1 MAFRPGIRVRLAHR
15 FSLTSRTRL
24 TALVSLLA
32 LAPLATLTLH
42 APSLAA
48 QMPSDNKP
56 SESGAV
62 PPKTWVDK
70 DTGHRVWRVSDE
82 PNSGAFYFN
91 VNAFTPDNRQMVYN
105 SPDGIRVL
113 DLATMTTRMLV
124 PNPPA
129 PTPVTT
135 DAATG
140 GQAGRG
146 GRGFGGGART
156 IVVGHKTNSIFF
168 TRMDPVTRRNAVYKA
183 DTDSGAVTKLI
194 DLPPRVSISSVNA
207 DETLGAGTYNAADC
221 PGGDPN
227 APHAFLAAP
236 AAGAGRGVGA
246 GGTRAQTAPG
256 ASAAGQPAAANP
268 TLGGANVQSD
278 DKGAMMERR
287 LAAHIPVVLF
297 TIRLTPG
304 PNGEKAGHHQDAAA
318 FHRLDRPHAVL
329 AHRPQPADVLPRRH
343 VAEGRSHL
351 ADPHRRHGQN
361 TLIHKRTMLME
372 IAGHEF
378 WGLDGK
384 TIWYDWQYPKG
395 EDFFLAS
402 YNLETHKR
410 IAYHMQRNEWSIHFN
425 LTKDLDLFCG
435 DGGDSGQV
443 AQAPDGEWIELFRP
457 QMIGGT
463 EGALNDPNF
472 FQPGVFHSE
481 HLVNMAHQNYR
492 AEPNP
497 RFSPDKK
504 YVFFT
509 SNMFGRSYVFAVEVA
524 KATDLTTLSPRRSWP
539 RSTTPSCPRRRR
551 RRNNPRWCSLTAL
564 PGNSIHQEHHA
575 TPISSCS
582 LLSSPFRSQCCTRS
596 HRACRNPRR
605 RAAEASRDS
614 AVHHRLAISPGRR
627 HGRGEAQLRRLCIG
641 DRVTL
646 PHDWSIAGPPKE
658 DAPSRGAGAFM
669 PTGIGWYRKTFTVPA
684 ADASAT
690 AARRTFVV
698 FDGVMANSDV
708 YLNGEL
714 LGHRPYG
721 YVSFYVRADAA
732 PAARQERA
740 LRCAS
745 TTRSSRHRAGIPA
758 RASTGRCAW

>member
-1 MAFRPGIRVRLAHR
+1 
-15 FSLTSRTRL
+15 
-24 TALVSLLA
+24 LLA
-32 LAPLATLTLH
+32 LVLLGRLALH
-42 APSLAA
+42 APSVAA
-48 QMPSDNKP
+48 QVQSDNKL

-62 PPKTWVDK
+62 PPKSWIDK

-91 VNAFTPDNRQMVYN
+91 VNAFTPDNKQMVYN

-113 DLATMTTRMLV
+113 DLDTMTTKMLV

-129 PTPVTT
+129 PAPVTT
-135 DAATG
+135 DAAAG

-146 GRGFGGGART
+146 GRGFGGGARA

-168 TRMDPVTRRNAVYKA
+168 TRTDPVTRSNAVYKA
-183 DTDSGAVTKLI
+183 DTNTGAVTKLI

-236 AAGAGRGVGA
+236 AAGAGRGFGA

-256 ASAAGQPAAANP
+256 ASASGVPAAANP
-268 TLGGANVQSD
+268 MLGGANVQSD

-287 LAAHIPVVLF
+287 LAQHIPVVLF
-297 TIRLTPG
+297 TIRLVPG
-304 PNGEKAGHHQDAAA
+304 PNGVKAGRIKILLHSTDWINHLL
-318 FHRLDRPHAVL
+318 FSPTDRNLLMYCH
-329 AHRPQPADVLPRRH
+329 
-343 VAEGRSHL
+343 EGMWQKVNRIWLIHT
-351 ADPHRRHGQN
+351 DGTHNQ
-361 TLIHKRTMLME
+361 LIHKRTMLME

-395 EDFFLAS
+395 EDFFVAG

-410 IAYHMQRNEWSIHFN
+410 IAYHLQRNEWSIHFN

-463 EGALNDPNF
+463 EGALNGPNF
-472 FQPGVFHSE
+472 WQPGVFHSE
-481 HLVNMAHQNYR
+481 RLVNMAHQNYR

-509 SNMFGRSYVFAVEVA
+509 SNMFGRSFVFAVEVA
-524 KATDLTTLSPRRSWP
+524 KTTDLTGAV
-539 RSTTPSCPRRRR
+539 STPELATQF
-551 RRNNPRWCSLTAL
+551 NP
-564 PGNSIHQEHHA
+564 I
-575 TPISSCS
+575 
-582 LLSSPFRSQCCTRS
+582 
-596 HRACRNPRR
+596 
-605 RAAEASRDS
+605 
-614 AVHHRLAISPGRR
+614 
-627 HGRGEAQLRRLCIG
+627 
-641 DRVTL
+641 
-646 PHDWSIAGPPKE
+646 
-658 DAPSRGAGAFM
+658 M
-669 PTGIGWYRKTFTVPA
+669 PTP
-684 ADASAT
+684 
-690 AARRTFVV
+690 
-698 FDGVMANSDV
+698 
-708 YLNGEL
+708 
-714 LGHRPYG
+714 
-721 YVSFYVRADAA
+721 
-732 PAARQERA
+732 
-740 LRCAS
+740 
-745 TTRSSRHRAGIPA
+745 TTSEK
-758 RASTGRCAW
+758 